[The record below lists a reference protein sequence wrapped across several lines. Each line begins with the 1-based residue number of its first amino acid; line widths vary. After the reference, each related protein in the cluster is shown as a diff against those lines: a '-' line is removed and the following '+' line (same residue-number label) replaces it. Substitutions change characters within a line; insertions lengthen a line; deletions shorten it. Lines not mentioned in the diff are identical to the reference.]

1 MTYQATKAT
10 TLAGSHKV
18 IIGSQIGLNDL
29 HFSLRHL
36 EMVFEGERSKA
47 DIDLWNHG

>member
-10 TLAGSHKV
+10 TLAGSHEV
-18 IIGSQIGLNDL
+18 IIGSQIGSNDL

-36 EMVFEGERSKA
+36 DTV
-47 DIDLWNHG
+47 